1 MTGSLTRP
9 QEAAIISE
17 NERLAASK
25 SRDNAKKKATKLSVS
40 SWLGAGVGGL
50 AVGYLTTK
58 NPMLAG
64 LFGGKLHIEHLVAG
78 AGAYAEFKGKG
89 AIAAAVSGAGQGA
102 LYSILS
108 RRGAAAAAG
117 G

>member
-1 MTGSLTRP
+1 MTGALSRS
-9 QEAAIISE
+9 QEQAVIAE
-17 NERLAASK
+17 NERLVNSK
-25 SRDNAKKKATKLSVS
+25 AKDNGKKKAQKLSVS

-64 LFGGKLHIEHLVAG
+64 LFGGKLHVEHIIAA

-89 AIAAAVSGAGQGA
+89 VMAAAVSGAGQGA

-108 RRGAAAAAG
+108 RRGAIAAVG